1 MSQINPV
8 HSIAEDHLQTAFQNA
23 IKRGDIAAVR
33 LFIDQGADVNASDTL
48 GWTPLHF
55 VASENT
61 TTEIIRVLVDRG
73 ADVNAKTC
81 QNCTP
86 LHRAVL
92 NSNIKITEFLVFKG
106 AFINARC
113 TTYGTPLD
121 LAKQQENLQVVD
133 YLSSIGAEETIKSS
147 HFSN

>member
-1 MSQINPV
+1 MSQINPI
-8 HSIAEDHLQTAFQNA
+8 HSIAKDHLQSSFQDA
-23 IKRGDIAAVR
+23 IKSGDMAAVR
-33 LFIDQGADVNASDTL
+33 LFIDQGADVTASDTL
-48 GWTPLHF
+48 GWTPLHIA
-55 VASENT
+55 ASENI
-61 TTEIIRVLVDRG
+61 TTEIIRVLVERG

-92 NSNIKITEFLVFKG
+92 NSNIKITEFLVLKG

-113 TTYGTPLD
+113 TIHGTPLD
-121 LAKQQENLQVVD
+121 LAKQQENFKAVD